1 MSVCRERK
9 GGRGEGV
16 FVFYAE
22 PATKAVSRTEKE
34 KSRDLE
40 YPCTIDTVAQRRRIV
55 LLSEDKSFVAR

>member
-22 PATKAVSRTEKE
+22 PATKAVSRREKE
-34 KSRDLE
+34 KSRELE
-40 YPCTIDTVAQRRRIV
+40 YPCTIDTVAQRRTV

>member
-9 GGRGEGV
+9 GGRGGGV

-22 PATKAVSRTEKE
+22 PATKAVSRKEKE
-34 KSRDLE
+34 KSRDLN
-40 YPCTIDTVAQRRRIV
+40 YPCTIDTVALRRITV